1 MAPPPSGILQ
11 RGERKLDSY
20 SVNILPDTNKRFN
33 ELVYEHKK
41 WATHTHKHLYPL
53 RTWRGGGISLW
64 RASRWRRGFFCDSS
78 FLLLVVCRLKQNRCV
93 CVQLIS
99 SCGCLLKEVL
109 HLNLHHHWLM
119 ALKMSNGINAS
130 GNKGFK
136 KYENRVHSQNAL
148 LGPFLN
154 STSAFCL
161 FTVTFLVWHTSITKG
176 HYTQIFKKK
185 SHLQVFVLESHA
197 EIIKFHRADLTECIQ
212 GCFNWPGVCSAWP
225 LLLIYGPRLPG
236 NWHSQVSFLPLL
248 FWKQSF

>member
-1 MAPPPSGILQ
+1 MSTKNEQHTHTCILSALGAEGAYLSEEHPAGGGASSVTPPS
-11 RGERKLDSY
+11 SSWW
-20 SVNILPDTNKRFN
+20 SVGWN
-33 ELVYEHKK
+33 
-41 WATHTHKHLYPL
+41 
-53 RTWRGGGISLW
+53 RT
-64 RASRWRRGFFCDSS
+64 D
-78 FLLLVVCRLKQNRCV
+78 V

-161 FTVTFLVWHTSITKG
+161 FTVTFLVWHTSITKC
-176 HYTQIFKKK
+176 HYTQILKKITFTG
-185 SHLQVFVLESHA
+185 L
-197 EIIKFHRADLTECIQ
+197 C
-212 GCFNWPGVCSAWP
+212 AWVTRRNHKISQSRP
-225 LLLIYGPRLPG
+225 H
-236 NWHSQVSFLPLL
+236 WMHSGL
-248 FWKQSF
+248 F

>member
-1 MAPPPSGILQ
+1 MST
-11 RGERKLDSY
+11 K
-20 SVNILPDTNKRFN
+20 N
-33 ELVYEHKK
+33 EQH
-41 WATHTHKHLYPL
+41 THTHTCILSALGAEGAYLSEEHPA
-53 RTWRGGGISLW
+53 GGG
-64 RASRWRRGFFCDSS
+64 ASSVTPPSS
-78 FLLLVVCRLKQNRCV
+78 SWWSVGWNRTDV

-161 FTVTFLVWHTSITKG
+161 FTVTFLVWHTSITKC
-176 HYTQIFKKK
+176 HYTQISKKK
-185 SHLQVFVLESHA
+185 ITFTGL
-197 EIIKFHRADLTECIQ
+197 C
-212 GCFNWPGVCSAWP
+212 AWVTRRNHKISQSRP
-225 LLLIYGPRLPG
+225 H
-236 NWHSQVSFLPLL
+236 WMHSGL
-248 FWKQSF
+248 F